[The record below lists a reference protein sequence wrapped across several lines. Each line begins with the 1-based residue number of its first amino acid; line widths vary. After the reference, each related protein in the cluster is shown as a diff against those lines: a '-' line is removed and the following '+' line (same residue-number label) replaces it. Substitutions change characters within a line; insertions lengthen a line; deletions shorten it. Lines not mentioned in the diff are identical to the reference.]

1 MIRSKLPQCE
11 RLRRP
16 TRVSQAGTKGIGAVR
31 YTPRARDSL
40 EVGHMD
46 HVRLGSTGLK
56 VSRICLGCM
65 SFGSGFDWML
75 PEEPSFAI
83 VRKALDLGINFFD
96 TANVYSLGESEQ
108 ILGRA
113 LRAFGVKRD
122 DVVIATKVFHP
133 MGPGPNQR
141 GLSRKHILQS
151 IDDSLRRLGVDYVD
165 LYQIHRFDRET
176 PIEETLDALTQL
188 IRIGKVRYLGAST
201 MSAYQFAKLLYR
213 ADQLGL
219 ARFVSMQNN
228 YSLLYREE
236 EREMIPLCREEGVG
250 LIPYSPIGG
259 GLLAGSRRTGTVRSH
274 SVMARDRFNRK
285 ADEAVID
292 AVAEVARA
300 RGVRPAEI
308 AIAWLLA
315 QPGVSAPIVGA
326 TKASHLED
334 PVKALGT
341 ALSTEELAR
350 LEGAYETQPPLPVY
364 FRPTPPASADAP
376 PSGRGR

>member
-1 MIRSKLPQCE
+1 
-11 RLRRP
+11 
-16 TRVSQAGTKGIGAVR
+16 
-31 YTPRARDSL
+31 
-40 EVGHMD
+40 MD
-46 HVRLGSTGLK
+46 YVRLGAAGLK
-56 VSRICLGCM
+56 VSRVCLGCM
-65 SFGSGFDWML
+65 SFGNGFDWML

-96 TANVYSLGESEQ
+96 TADVYSAGQSEE

-113 LRAFGVKRD
+113 LKSFGVKRD
-122 DVVIATKVFHP
+122 DVVVATKVYQP

-141 GLSRKHILQS
+141 GLSRKHIAQS
-151 IDDSLRRLGVDYVD
+151 IDDSLRRLGMDYVD
-165 LYQIHRFDRET
+165 LYQIHRFDLET
-176 PIEETLDALTQL
+176 PVEETLSALTDL
-188 IRIGKVRYLGAST
+188 IRVGKVRYIGAST
-201 MSAYQFAKLLYR
+201 MAAYQFSRMLHK

-259 GLLAGSRRTGTVRSH
+259 GLLAGSRRTNTVRSH

-292 AVAEVARA
+292 AVATVARK
-300 RGVRPAEI
+300 RGVGPAEV

-315 QPGVSAPIVGA
+315 QPGVTAPIVGA
-326 TKASHLED
+326 TKVSHLED
-334 PVKALGT
+334 SVKAVGTRLTAEETT
-341 ALSTEELAR
+341 ALESV
-350 LEGAYETQPPLPVY
+350 YETQPPLPAY
-364 FRPTPPASADAP
+364 FRPAAQA
-376 PSGRGR
+376 R

>member
-1 MIRSKLPQCE
+1 
-11 RLRRP
+11 
-16 TRVSQAGTKGIGAVR
+16 
-31 YTPRARDSL
+31 
-40 EVGHMD
+40 MD
-46 HVRLGSTGLK
+46 YVRLGSSGLK

-75 PEEPSFAI
+75 PEEASLAI

-96 TANVYSLGESEQ
+96 TADIYSLGESEQ

-122 DVVIATKVFHP
+122 DVVVATKVFQP

-151 IDDSLRRLGVDYVD
+151 IDDSLRRLAMDYVD
-165 LYQIHRFDRET
+165 LYQIHRFDLET
-176 PIEETLDALTQL
+176 PIEETLETLTGL
-188 IRIGKVRYLGAST
+188 IRSGKVRYIGAST
-201 MSAYQFAKLLYR
+201 MAAYQFARLLYR

-236 EREMIPLCREEGVG
+236 EREMIPLCREEGIG

-259 GLLAGSRRTGTVRSH
+259 GLLAGSRRTQTVRSH
-274 SVMARDRFNRK
+274 SPMARDRFNRK

-292 AVAEVARA
+292 AVAVVAA
-300 RGVRPAEI
+300 GRGVAPAQI
-308 AIAWLLA
+308 AVAWLLQ
-315 QPGVSAPIVGA
+315 QPGVTAPIVGA
-326 TKASHLED
+326 TKVTHLED

-341 ALSTEELAR
+341 VLSAEER
-350 LEGAYETQPPLPVY
+350 TTLESAYETQPPLPPY
-364 FRPTPPASADAP
+364 LRPAPRPA
-376 PSGRGR
+376 

>member
-1 MIRSKLPQCE
+1 
-11 RLRRP
+11 
-16 TRVSQAGTKGIGAVR
+16 
-31 YTPRARDSL
+31 
-40 EVGHMD
+40 MD
-46 HVRLGSTGLK
+46 YVRLGAAGLK
-56 VSRICLGCM
+56 VSRVCLGCM
-65 SFGSGFDWML
+65 SFGNGFDWML

-96 TANVYSLGESEQ
+96 TADVYSAGQSEE

-113 LRAFGVKRD
+113 LKSFGVKRD
-122 DVVIATKVFHP
+122 DVVVATKVYQP

-141 GLSRKHILQS
+141 GLSRKHIAQS
-151 IDDSLRRLGVDYVD
+151 IDDSLRRLGMDYVD
-165 LYQIHRFDRET
+165 LYQIHRFDLET
-176 PIEETLDALTQL
+176 PVEETLSALTDL
-188 IRIGKVRYLGAST
+188 IRVGKVRYIGAST
-201 MSAYQFAKLLYR
+201 MAAYQFSRMLHK

-259 GLLAGSRRTGTVRSH
+259 GLLAGSRRTNTTRSH

-292 AVAEVARA
+292 AVASVARK
-300 RGVRPAEI
+300 RGVAPAEV

-315 QPGVSAPIVGA
+315 QPGVTSPIVGA
-326 TKASHLED
+326 TKVSHLED
-334 PVKALGT
+334 SVKAVGTRLTAEETT
-341 ALSTEELAR
+341 ALESV
-350 LEGAYETQPPLPVY
+350 YETQPPLPAY
-364 FRPTPPASADAP
+364 FRPTAKA
-376 PSGRGR
+376 R